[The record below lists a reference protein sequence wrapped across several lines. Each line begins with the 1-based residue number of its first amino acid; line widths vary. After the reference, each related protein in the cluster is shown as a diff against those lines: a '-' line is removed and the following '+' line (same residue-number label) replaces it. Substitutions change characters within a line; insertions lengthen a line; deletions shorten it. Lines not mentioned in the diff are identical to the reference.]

1 MYKCGEKKP
10 EARAGKKALR
20 PRVLGGKDKRMQ
32 TPEYW
37 ESRLEKMGLAMS
49 AGTRDFI
56 SYGHDT
62 NTLDFDGKRTWPQT
76 GESQDTDWP
85 ASLT

>member
-1 MYKCGEKKP
+1 MYKCKP
-10 EARAGKKALR
+10 KKA
-20 PRVLGGKDKRMQ
+20 RVLGGKDKRMQ

-56 SYGHDT
+56 SYGHDP
-62 NTLDFDGKRTWPQT
+62 NVLDFDGKRTWPQT
-76 GESQDTDWP
+76 GESLELEWP